1 MGYGVITA
9 SFVLVSAVALT
20 VQVFLYS
27 PISPDILELPP
38 AVSSPPLYNP
48 NNYLQAAIKLGDGI
62 LKKPEDVCFDQKGIL
77 YTATRDGWIKRLLTN
92 GTWENWKKI
101 HDRHT
106 LLGLTVTRAGDV
118 IVCDAE
124 EVIFLNFLC
133 KSELDSNETP
143 CMVQGLLKVSEDGEV
158 TALATHM
165 NGANIRFADDVVE
178 AADGSLYF
186 SIASTKFGLHNW
198 PLDLLEAKPH
208 GQLLKYDPF
217 TKETSLVL
225 DGLGFANGV
234 TISSD
239 QEFLVVCET
248 WKCLKY
254 WLKEEMRGKVDIFID
269 NLPGLPDNIKVAPDG
284 SFWIAILQFTS
295 SRLNFVHSSKVIKHL
310 LALFPKLS
318 EQISV
323 TDRSAMAL
331 NVGSDGRIIKRL
343 DDPTGQVVAFVTS
356 VLEFDGN
363 LYLGTLKN
371 DYIGKVLLRTAV

>member
-1 MGYGVITA
+1 MSEINQAIIKHYGKMFLVPTEITIYRA
-9 SFVLVSAVALT
+9 FSYHLSKTIILVELW
-20 VQVFLYS
+20 
-27 PISPDILELPP
+27 DILELPP

-118 IVCDAE
+118 IVCDTE
-124 EVIFLNFLC
+124 E
-133 KSELDSNETP
+133 
-143 CMVQGLLKVSEDGEV
+143 GLLKVSEDGEV

-208 GQLLKYDPF
+208 GQLLKYDPS

-225 DGLGFANGV
+225 DGLVFANGV

-248 WKCLKY
+248 WKFRCLKY

-284 SFWIAILQFTS
+284 SFWIAIFQFTS

-310 LALFPKLS
+310 LALFPKLL
-318 EQISV
+318 EQIRV